1 MSPIHNKYLGSHLSS
16 FSGGTASVCFISPH
30 CHRRRRR
37 RRRCFLFALDFL
49 EKKLI
54 LKFKTH
60 RKMFCKGLT
69 LSLSLYLSL
78 SLSVVYATFFKESVV
93 SISHDFDDCCLSDF
107 LA

>member
-49 EKKLI
+49 EKKFRPHFFEPPPAAALA
-54 LKFKTH
+54 T
-60 RKMFCKGLT
+60 GP
-69 LSLSLYLSL
+69 
-78 SLSVVYATFFKESVV
+78 LSVRNF
-93 SISHDFDDCCLSDF
+93 
-107 LA
+107 

>member
-69 LSLSLYLSL
+69 ISLSL

>member
-37 RRRCFLFALDFL
+37 RCFLFALDFL

-69 LSLSLYLSL
+69 ISLSLSLSLYLSI
-78 SLSVVYATFFKESVV
+78 SLS
-93 SISHDFDDCCLSDF
+93 ICCLCNIF
-107 LA
+107 